1 MSLGLKHKHI
11 YKNKYVTEREQDTVM
26 GNKIWMYVS
35 ATPGDVLMTHS
46 LATLTTRLVELMIL
60 QLDELKE
67 GAMQSKII
75 G

>member
-1 MSLGLKHKHI
+1 MNVCI
-11 YKNKYVTEREQDTVM
+11 C
-26 GNKIWMYVS
+26 
-35 ATPGDVLMTHS
+35 TPGDVLMTHS
-46 LATLTTRLVELMIL
+46 LATLTTMLVELMIL